1 MPRKPKTLQDVIDN
15 DIQITEEL
23 LQDMKLNW
31 CLNDACDYIEKH
43 SKEQFIKKLEE
54 RLEEK

>member
-15 DIQITEEL
+15 DIEITEEL
-23 LQDMKLNW
+23 LEDMKLNW
-31 CLNDACDYIEKH
+31 CLNDAVEYIKKH